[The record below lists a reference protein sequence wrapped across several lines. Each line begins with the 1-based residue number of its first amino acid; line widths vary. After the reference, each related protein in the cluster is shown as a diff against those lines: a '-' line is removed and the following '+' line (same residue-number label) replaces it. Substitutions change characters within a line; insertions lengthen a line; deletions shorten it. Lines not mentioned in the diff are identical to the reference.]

1 MAARTPTSLVE
12 ELLSLGAGDGD
23 RIHRVNVRSL
33 DEWPA
38 RLKGFAGA
46 GSTTTVLVEPESA
59 ESVASILR
67 WARRRDVR
75 VQALGSG
82 SNVVGAVA
90 PDADVLVSLGRL
102 RGIVELD
109 LESFTVTVRAGTG
122 GAELEDDLNAR
133 GLTLGHYPQ
142 SLRISSVGGWIAT
155 RATGT
160 YSALYG
166 GIERLLVGAEV
177 VLPTGEIVSVGPRPR
192 ASGGMDLLG
201 LLCGAEGSLGIVTG
215 ASLAVSRLLPERRVC
230 AAFPS
235 LAEGVVAQRE
245 LVHAGVPLGLV
256 RLYNASESQVVCRP
270 GSLGD
275 DECLLVATTRAAEA
289 LLDAAETAAGAI
301 LASAGGRTLQPS
313 AADPWFARRYAGRG
327 FMAERND
334 ADGVAFDTI
343 EVGLPWRTAAACAAE
358 LERVLAPLS
367 DPVHLHFSH
376 VYPTGVCLYAMV
388 HVKAPSD
395 EAARGLWG
403 TAWSSTLDV
412 VARHAGTLAHHH
424 GIGAA
429 RAGRYRRTPEGRLHG
444 LVAHALDPDAVLT
457 APLLRGSVDA

>member
-1 MAARTPTSLVE
+1 MTALSSTRLAE
-12 ELLSLGAGDGD
+12 ELVSLGADRGDEIRQAD
-23 RIHRVNVRSL
+23 ARSL

-38 RLKGFAGA
+38 RLKGFTDTDPTAA
-46 GSTTTVLVEPESA
+46 VVVEPESA
-59 ESVASILR
+59 EAVASILR
-67 WARRRDVR
+67 WARLRGAR

-90 PDADVLVSLGRL
+90 PDADVLVSLSRL
-102 RGIVELD
+102 RGIIELD
-109 LESFTVTVRAGTG
+109 LESHTVTVRAGTEG
-122 GAELEDDLNAR
+122 GELEGHLNEC

-142 SLRISSVGGWIAT
+142 SLQVSSVGGWIAT

-192 ASGGMDLLG
+192 ASGGMDLLAM
-201 LLCGAEGSLGIVTG
+201 LCGAEGSIGIVTA

-235 LAEGVVAQRE
+235 LAEGLAAQRE

-256 RLYNASESQVVCRP
+256 RLYNASESHVVSRP
-270 GSLGD
+270 GSVRDG
-275 DECLLVATTRAAEA
+275 ECLLVVTTRAAMA
-289 LLDAAETAAGAI
+289 LLDAAEATVEAI
-301 LASAGGRTLQPS
+301 LVSADGRVLAPS
-313 AADPWFARRYAGRG
+313 AADPWFARRYAGRR

-334 ADGVAFDTI
+334 AHGVAFDTI

-358 LERVLAPLS
+358 LERVLAPVS

-376 VYPTGVCLYAMV
+376 AYPTGVCLYAML
-388 HVKAPSD
+388 HLTAPSD
-395 EAARGLWG
+395 EAARGLWS
-403 TAWSSTLDV
+403 TAWTSTLDV

-429 RAGRYRRTPEGRLHG
+429 RAARYRRTAEGRIHK
-444 LVAHALDPDAVLT
+444 LVASAIDPGGVLA
-457 APLLRGSVDA
+457 APLLRGGADA